1 MAWVDAEPSNTPRGQ
16 AFAVMSS
23 GEQRLIRLVATL
35 CPATRVPL
43 SVDEIRFD
51 ERGAAVLADW
61 LVIVRRQLPEWLYQR
76 RPTIEPVET

>member
-1 MAWVDAEPSNTPRGQ
+1 M
-16 AFAVMSS
+16 
-23 GEQRLIRLVATL
+23 
-35 CPATRVPL
+35 